1 MRSHGWSG
9 NAPASDEEAIN
20 RILDSAEKI
29 IEERGASMRLADVAR
44 DIGVTRQTV
53 YRYFPGT
60 AALMV
65 ATAMR
70 SANGF
75 LDQLAARMRPET
87 DPVTAVVEGMA
98 FAIENLADDRQVGLV
113 LNERNDAK
121 AGSIMTEA
129 AVTFGRS
136 MLHTL
141 DVDWHQHGFTDPDL
155 DELNEFCL
163 RTLNSLLVDPG
174 RPARKGAELR
184 RFLTRW
190 IGPAIA
196 YPQQA
201 AALEALRPIPA
212 PANPRRRSRAR

>member
-9 NAPASDEEAIN
+9 NAPASDEEAID
-20 RILDSAEKI
+20 RILDSAERI
-29 IEERGASMRLADVAR
+29 IEERGSSMRLADVAR

-75 LDQLAARMRPET
+75 LGQLSSRMQPET
-87 DPVTAVVEGMA
+87 DPVTALVEGMA
-98 FAIENLADDRQVGLV
+98 FAIESLADDRQVGLV
-113 LNERNDAK
+113 LNERHQANT
-121 AGSIMTEA
+121 GSIMTEA
-129 AVTFGRS
+129 AITFGRS

-141 DVDWHQHGFTDPDL
+141 DVDWQQHGFTDPEL

-163 RTLNSLLVDPG
+163 RTLNSFLVDPG
-174 RPARKGAELR
+174 RPVRKGAELR

-190 IGPAIA
+190 VGPAIA

-201 AALEALRPIPA
+201 AALEALRLLSPRPT
-212 PANPRRRSRAR
+212 PRRRARVR